1 MSKAMRSPS
10 NKPAIYR
17 AVIDDVIN
25 NIKPEF
31 EEFGVT
37 EDVLADLQH
46 VRLLLP
52 VPFYYLTRT
61 LRNGS
66 ARSSHPTLQISN
78 CLTLH
83 PTPIRHTLCTCC
95 HIRITLLL

>member
-52 VPFYYLTRT
+52 VA
-61 LRNGS
+61 S
-66 ARSSHPTLQISN
+66 PT
-78 CLTLH
+78 
-83 PTPIRHTLCTCC
+83 
-95 HIRITLLL
+95 